1 MNPIGRLTRLGVAAN
16 EFANIILT
24 TGDAPI
30 GVTPRDVVWTH
41 RNTTLF
47 RYRSHER
54 RHAVPLLL
62 VFALINRPDIFDL
75 QPGNSFVEHLLREG
89 FDVFLLDWG
98 APDDADADLGLEAF
112 VLDELHWAVRE
123 TLRAAAAEELSILG
137 WCIGGTLA
145 AMYAA
150 LERDALRN
158 LILLTTPI
166 DTATSRYGNWVA
178 RDSFDRGRR
187 DRRLPVGSGR
197 ADRFRQQAAQA
208 GDQPLDPLPA
218 SVGRRL
224 GGQRPSLGLPG
235 DGALDRRQSPFP
247 GAGVSR
253 VDRLDVQ
260 AERARARG
268 RLRLRGRRVDLSRIE
283 ANLLVVTA
291 GADHIAPRDGT
302 VAILDL
308 VASAD
313 VTHFDRPGGHIGL
326 MIGSNARHG
335 IWPDIAEWLAQRS
348 AR

>member
-1 MNPIGRLTRLGVAAN
+1 VNPIGRLTRLGVAAN

-24 TGDAPI
+24 TSDAPI
-30 GVTPRDVVWTH
+30 AVTPRDVVWTH

-75 QPGNSFVEHLLREG
+75 QPGNSFVEHLLGEG

-98 APDDADADLGLEAF
+98 EPDDADADLGLEAF

-178 RDSFDRGRR
+178 RDSFDAATVTDVYPSVPGELIDFANKLLKPVTNHWTTYRR
-187 DRRLPVGSGR
+187 LWDDVSAGNDRRSAYQAMARWVADYPRFPGR
-197 ADRFRQQAAQA
+197 AFREWIDWMYKQN
-208 GDQPLDPLPA
+208 
-218 SVGRRL
+218 
-224 GGQRPSLGLPG
+224 
-235 DGALDRRQSPFP
+235 AL
-247 GAGVSR
+247 
-253 VDRLDVQ
+253 
-260 AERARARG
+260 ARG

-291 GADHIAPRDGT
+291 GADHIAPREGT